1 MRTTTEH
8 GRLLTVK
15 DGYVVCPVCKRNK
28 KLLPILPDT
37 SGRRIVAYCRL
48 CKARTIV
55 DIEDG
60 LCFES
65 LCR

>member
-8 GRLLTVK
+8 GKLLTVK

-37 SGRRIVAYCRL
+37 SGQRIVAYCRL
-48 CKARTIV
+48 CKVRTII